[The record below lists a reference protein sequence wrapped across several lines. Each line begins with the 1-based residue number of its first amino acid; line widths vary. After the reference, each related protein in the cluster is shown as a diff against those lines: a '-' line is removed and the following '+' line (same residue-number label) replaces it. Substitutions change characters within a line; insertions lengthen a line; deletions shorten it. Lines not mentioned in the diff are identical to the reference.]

1 MRQSKKNPRSVNRWM
16 LHSSVAAV
24 WSYALW
30 PTTSSSLLD
39 FVLPFATGFIALG
52 GVGRAAKGLFLDYK
66 IRQTLSNASKTSG
79 TFGKADF
86 ASVQERQNAGLHD
99 LSGLAFL
106 GLADSLPTLLP
117 NGNILIE
124 AMQGSGKTSRILV
137 MTIIQTLMTG
147 RSAFVAD
154 SKPELVHMLGGYLRD
169 LGFRVVI
176 NNPSFKDGIPH
187 QDSNPFQTLVEAVA
201 DQQRSHEAF
210 PIAEALAKVIVPDAS
225 DGKAKFFTQ
234 IDQQVLQTVLLG
246 LAVLRP
252 SRCYPAQ
259 LWKHLTDPDAFE
271 HLLFEAKDSDALH
284 GDLATMA
291 RSLLQKDRD
300 NPEHLEGGRTGAA
313 NALSPFKPSSSLGQY
328 GANHSYDIAD
338 ARNKSLPPM
347 VVFDIMPADQL
358 DVFAKAYELTNTARL
373 ISLKRA
379 SKGREVVMVA
389 DEFTALPIRPIATEI
404 EFIRSF
410 GIRLVAAYQSWA
422 SLKRVYGEARA
433 ESLKANCAQLYFSVN
448 DLKTAKEISERVGDH
463 TVKTESFGFS
473 GEPEPSKNVSET
485 GRRLLPPEELM
496 SLSRDQA
503 ILMIPG
509 MCPVKLQTVPWYE
522 INPIKDALGE
532 NPHELHQKS
541 KASKLTI
548 NYSRDAN
555 ALASPVVPDFN
566 ERLARASKVNRGKDA
581 TIRVRWLRPQ
591 KFLWVPLVSAFV
603 AFALLKGTPHIGWMQ
618 SPQSAGYWRC
628 GYLGIAGL
636 EIVGSNRGCPGIAWI
651 PPHSDELS

>member
-1 MRQSKKNPRSVNRWM
+1 M
-16 LHSSVAAV
+16 LLSSVAGV

-30 PTTSSSLLD
+30 PATSSSFFD
-39 FVLPFATGFIALG
+39 YVLPVA
-52 GVGRAAKGLFLDYK
+52 VGTVAAVGAVRSVKGLWFDYR
-66 IRQTLSNASKTSG
+66 IRQMLSHASKPSG
-79 TFGKADF
+79 TFGKAEF
-86 ASVQERQNAGLHD
+86 ATVQERLDAGLHD
-99 LSGLAFL
+99 LSGLTFT
-106 GLADSLPTLLP
+106 GLSDGLPTFLP
-117 NGNILIE
+117 DGNLLIE

-137 MTIIQTLMTG
+137 TTIIQLLMTG

-154 SKPELVHMLGGYLRD
+154 SKPELVHMLGGFLRD

-176 NNPSFKDGIPH
+176 NNPSYKDGLPH
-187 QDSNPFQTLVEAVA
+187 QDSNPFQTLIDAVA
-201 DQQRSHEAF
+201 DHKRSHEAF
-210 PIAEALAKVIVPDAS
+210 PIAESFGKVIVPDSS

-234 IDQQVLQTVLLG
+234 IDQQVLQTILLA

-259 LWKHLTDPDAFE
+259 LWRHLADPDAFE
-271 HLLFEAKDSDALH
+271 HLLFEAKDSDALQ
-284 GDLATMA
+284 GDLAVMA
-291 RSLLQKDRD
+291 RALLQKDRD

-313 NALSPFKPSSSLGQY
+313 NALSPFKPSSSLGHY
-328 GANHSYDIAD
+328 GANHSYEVAD
-338 ARNKSLPPM
+338 ARDASLPPM
-347 VVFDIMPADQL
+347 VVFDVMPADQL

-379 SKGREVVMVA
+379 SQGRQVVMVA

-410 GIRLVAAYQSWA
+410 GIRLVAAYQSWS

-463 TVKTESFGFS
+463 TVKTESYGFS
-473 GEPEPSKNVSET
+473 EDPKPSRNVGET

-509 MCPVKLQTVPWYE
+509 MRPVKIQTVPWYE
-522 INPIKDALGE
+522 IDPIKDQLGE
-532 NPHELHQKS
+532 NPHEAHPKS
-541 KASKLTI
+541 KAFKFTI

-555 ALASPVVPDFN
+555 ALAPPQVPDFN
-566 ERLARASKVNRGKDA
+566 ERLARALRVLRSKDG
-581 TIRVRWLRPQ
+581 TIRVPWFRPQ
-591 KFLWVPLVSAFV
+591 KFLWVPLVSAFL
-603 AFALLKGTPHIGWMQ
+603 AFTLTKGTPHIGWMS
-618 SPQSAGYWRC
+618 SPRSYGGWHC

-636 EIVGSNRGCPGIAWI
+636 EIVRSNRGCPGIAWI
-651 PPHSDELS
+651 PPHADELP